1 MSPRTPPPP
10 TARRRKKDG
19 RRSTG
24 GRTEAISGDCARAAR
39 VGGFT
44 EAEMSKWD
52 LPAKTVLC
60 VLTDKGNI
68 ARVVITGFIGGNPQ
82 STVAPPTQITLEVT
96 LWKPGT

>member
-1 MSPRTPPPP
+1 
-10 TARRRKKDG
+10 
-19 RRSTG
+19 
-24 GRTEAISGDCARAAR
+24 
-39 VGGFT
+39 
-44 EAEMSKWD
+44 MSKWD